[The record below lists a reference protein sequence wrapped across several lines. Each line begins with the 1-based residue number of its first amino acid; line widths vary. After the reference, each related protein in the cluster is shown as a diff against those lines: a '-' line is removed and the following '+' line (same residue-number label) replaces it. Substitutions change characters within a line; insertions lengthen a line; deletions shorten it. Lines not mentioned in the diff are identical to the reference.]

1 MVAVRKIRIYPENE
15 QAYRRTIHATRR
27 VYNLTIEALKARDER
42 PQTLLRRTL
51 VNQVVTEFPGV
62 PTVALDE
69 AVNSAYSTRQAII
82 RKRSK
87 GEKCEYQFRSRKASR
102 QSFTVQKLS
111 KTGMPY
117 PTLLGGAYLTEDVSQ
132 RAVGSLADVIYEDGR
147 WFLCAKIIVKTRT
160 TESQGLRVAAVDP
173 GVRTFATVFSFD
185 SLAKIG
191 DNFSRD
197 RIYPLLVKLDGL
209 MSLRK
214 KLENLCPVK
223 RGEWVQWMWD
233 RWNNLQKQINR
244 IKNRVSDLKSDLH
257 RRTADWLTDNFDVIL
272 LPTFEVQQMTRKV
285 KRKLRRKTVRSML
298 SLSHW
303 HFKIFL
309 KWIARKKGKI
319 VVDVNE
325 SYTSKTDSR
334 TGEVKDIGGAKSI
347 NGLDRDIN
355 GARGILL
362 RALTRQLEPE
372 IITTSGVSDVAV

>member
-1 MVAVRKIRIYPENE
+1 MVAVRKIRIYPEDE
-15 QAYRRTIHATRR
+15 RAYRRTLHATRR
-27 VYNLTIEALKARDER
+27 VYNLTIEALKLRDER
-42 PQTLLRRTL
+42 PQTILRREI
-51 VNQVVTEFPGV
+51 VSQVVGEFPGV

-69 AVNSAYSTRQAII
+69 AVNSAYVTRQAII

-87 GEKCEYQFRSRKASR
+87 GEKCEYQFRSRKDTR

-117 PTLLGGAYLTEDVSQ
+117 PTLLGKAYLTEEVSE

-147 WFLCAKIIVKTRT
+147 WFLCAKILVETRT
-160 TESQGLRVAAVDP
+160 TESQGLRVAAIDP
-173 GVRTFATVFSFD
+173 GVSTFATVFSFD

-197 RIYPLLVKLDGL
+197 MIYPLLVKLDGL
-209 MSLRK
+209 LGQRK
-214 KLENLCPVK
+214 KLESLCPAK
-223 RGEWVQWMWD
+223 RSEWIQWMWD
-233 RWNNLQKQINR
+233 RWNNMQNR
-244 IKNRVSDLKSDLH
+244 IHKIKNRVSDLKADLH
-257 RRTADWLTDNFDVIL
+257 RRAADWLTDNFDVIL
-272 LPTFEVQQMTRKV
+272 LPTFEVQEMTRKI

-298 SLSHW
+298 SLGHYQ
-303 HFKIFL
+303 FKIFL

-334 TGEVKDIGGAKSI
+334 TGEVKQIGGARAI

-362 RALTRQLEPE
+362 RSLTRQLEPE
-372 IITTSGVSDVAV
+372 IITTSVVSDVAV